1 MPLSTNATIGFDGGN
16 VSMERHSHITDD
28 SRALRHRLGSLCLQ
42 YNALFADKDTIDFRL
57 GSPEPYV
64 ETEHDTSAE
73 AIYEAESHSLTA
85 DLRSLIVE
93 LMEVAQRIRG
103 IEDF

>member
-1 MPLSTNATIGFDGGN
+1 
-16 VSMERHSHITDD
+16 MERHGHITDD
-28 SRALRHRLGSLCLQ
+28 SRALRHHLGSLCLR
-42 YNALFADKDTIDFRL
+42 YNALFADKDAVDFRL

-64 ETEHDTSAE
+64 ETEHNTSAE
-73 AIYEAESHSLTA
+73 AIYETESHSLTA

-93 LMEVAQRIRG
+93 LIEVARRIRD